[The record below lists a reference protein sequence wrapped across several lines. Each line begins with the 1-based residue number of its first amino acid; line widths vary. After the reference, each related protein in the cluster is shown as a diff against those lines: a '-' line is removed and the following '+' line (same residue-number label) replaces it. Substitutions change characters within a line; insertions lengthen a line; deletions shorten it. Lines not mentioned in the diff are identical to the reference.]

1 MGQRSE
7 LVLELLLQ
15 LEQSSEF
22 LQVSGSMVYLH
33 VKTEWHSVSTRVMQ
47 LPSSHLIHIC
57 FQPTQDGICSV
68 QE

>member
-15 LEQSSEF
+15 LEQSEF
-22 LQVSGSMVYLH
+22 LQVSDSMVYLH
-33 VKTEWHSVSTRVMQ
+33 VKTEWHSVSTSVMQ

-57 FQPTQDGICSV
+57 FLPTQDGICSV